1 MLSWCK
7 RLGVAAC
14 ACTVLLLPC
23 AALTGCGEKIA
34 ADVNGTQIEE
44 ETITNYIENEMATDG
59 YDEDEEGWET
69 YLVDREYDEDAD
81 EEEADE
87 EDTDSE
93 DADVEDDEA
102 EDESETTEDLHQA
115 ALDYRTYVIDQ
126 FIETELIQQ
135 DVKDKGVTVTDEEVD
150 EYADEIEYYYEYYY
164 AGGMAGTAES
174 ILQLMGYKDLDAF
187 KDECRTELEIEAL
200 QKMMCPVESDEED
213 ADSDEEAADEG
224 EDADSSDESDDEE
237 EATDEE
243 DAADEEETDE
253 EYDEEAWDA
262 YVEQLRAD
270 ANVTVNDPPE
280 NLSYDPTVINANGGF
295 VSTED
300 AAEESQDEADEDA
313 DVDAVEE
320 STEDED
326 VSEDEGVDVDDLDED
341 AVYTI
346 DEDGNLVLDD
356 EEADSEDSSK

>member
-7 RLGVAAC
+7 RLGVTAC

-34 ADVNGTQIEE
+34 AEVNGTQIEE
-44 ETITNYIENEMATDG
+44 ETITNYIENTMATDG

-69 YLVDREYDEDAD
+69 YLIDREYDEDAD
-81 EEEADE
+81 EEESDE

-93 DADVEDDEA
+93 DAETDEDAD

-135 DVKDKGVTVTDEEVD
+135 DVKDKDVAVSDEEVD
-150 EYADEIEYYYEYYY
+150 EYAEEIESYYEYYY
-164 AGGMAGTAES
+164 AGGMSGTAES

-187 KDECRTELEIEAL
+187 KEECRTELEIEAL
-200 QKMMCPVESDEED
+200 QKMMCPVDADEDEDADSEED
-213 ADSDEEAADEG
+213 ADST
-224 EDADSSDESDDEE
+224 DESDDTEDATEE
-237 EATDEE
+237 EET
-243 DAADEEETDE
+243 DEEETDE

-270 ANVTVNDPPE
+270 ANVTVNDAPE
-280 NLSYDPTVINANGGF
+280 NLSYDPTVINENGGF
-295 VSTED
+295 VSAED

-356 EEADSEDSSK
+356 EEADDEDSSK

>member
-34 ADVNGTQIEE
+34 AEVNGTQIEE
-44 ETITNYIENEMATDG
+44 ETITNYIENTMATDG

-69 YLVDREYDEDAD
+69 YLIDREYDEDAD
-81 EEEADE
+81 EEESDE

-93 DADVEDDEA
+93 DAETDEDAD

-135 DVKDKGVTVTDEEVD
+135 DVKDKDVAVSDEEVD
-150 EYADEIEYYYEYYY
+150 EYAEEIESYYEYYY
-164 AGGMAGTAES
+164 AGGMSGTAES

-187 KDECRTELEIEAL
+187 KEECRTELEIEAL
-200 QKMMCPVESDEED
+200 QKMMCPVESDEDED
-213 ADSDEEAADEG
+213 ADSE
-224 EDADSSDESDDEE
+224 EDADSTDESDDTEDATEE
-237 EATDEE
+237 EET
-243 DAADEEETDE
+243 DEEETDE

-270 ANVTVNDPPE
+270 ANVTVNDAPE
-280 NLSYDPTVINANGGF
+280 NLSYDPTVINENGGF
-295 VSTED
+295 VSAED

-356 EEADSEDSSK
+356 EEADDEDSSK